1 METLVNGYNSVIFI
15 MSFYHLKRMKKNPI
29 ARLIKFAQK
38 LTQIGHPFQEFSRQ
52 NQSNHI

>member
-15 MSFYHLKRMKKNPI
+15 MSFYHLQHMKKNPI

-38 LTQIGHPFQEFSRQ
+38 LTQVGHPFQEFSHQ